1 MWLILECCVLFSD
14 KQTILSPVVLCG
26 PTDLLLQKPVVL
38 SIQHCASMRQ
48 GGWKL
53 SVCSSRTPLDEPP
66 HWQVV
71 RTVLFMN
78 QVLKTYL
85 HTCYCLRAM
94 KYTDFRFLYIFID
107 THFEEDHSIDDMMVV
122 RWAEWG
128 FFHDYNFT
136 LKYHIRNSSA
146 FCFDMQPCRKFYQLT
161 FEGKNG
167 LKVKFWIE
175 AT

>member
-1 MWLILECCVLFSD
+1 MCLFSDNFAFLFSD

-71 RTVLFMN
+71 RTANYYDWKTVIWFNVL
-78 QVLKTYL
+78 QKKKYL
-85 HTCYCLRAM
+85 PVSLQKKDINR
-94 KYTDFRFLYIFID
+94 
-107 THFEEDHSIDDMMVV
+107 
-122 RWAEWG
+122 G
-128 FFHDYNFT
+128 
-136 LKYHIRNSSA
+136 
-146 FCFDMQPCRKFYQLT
+146 
-161 FEGKNG
+161 
-167 LKVKFWIE
+167 
-175 AT
+175 

>member
-1 MWLILECCVLFSD
+1 MLLHFPQLLFLFSDNYAFCFSD

-71 RTVLFMN
+71 RTANYYDTKLYNVVQHFTKKKRKKKYVVATFKPYKTRCNQRMN
-78 QVLKTYL
+78 
-85 HTCYCLRAM
+85 
-94 KYTDFRFLYIFID
+94 F
-107 THFEEDHSIDDMMVV
+107 
-122 RWAEWG
+122 
-128 FFHDYNFT
+128 
-136 LKYHIRNSSA
+136 
-146 FCFDMQPCRKFYQLT
+146 
-161 FEGKNG
+161 
-167 LKVKFWIE
+167 
-175 AT
+175 